1 MSTETIA
8 ANPAARTAAAPR
20 SLQSNLIRDV
30 FSAIDDRQFDR
41 LDEFFTPDTVYER
54 PGYEP
59 ICGLPALQHFYR
71 EVRVITQGQH
81 QLTHVLQ
88 DAGAAAA
95 WGRFVGQAQNGNT
108 LDERFADVYV
118 IRAGKV
124 AHRIT
129 NFFRPAL

>member
-1 MSTETIA
+1 MSTETMA
-8 ANPAARTAAAPR
+8 ANPAVGTAAAPR
-20 SLQSNLIRDV
+20 SLQSNLIRAM
-30 FSAIDDRQFDR
+30 FSAIDERQFDR
-41 LDEFFTPDTVYER
+41 LDEFFTSDAVYER

-71 EVRVITQGQH
+71 EVRVITRGQH
-81 QLTHVLQ
+81 QLTHVLR
-88 DAGAAAA
+88 DDRAAAA
-95 WGRFVGQAQNGNT
+95 WGRFVGQDQNGNT

-129 NFFRPAL
+129 NFFRPAI